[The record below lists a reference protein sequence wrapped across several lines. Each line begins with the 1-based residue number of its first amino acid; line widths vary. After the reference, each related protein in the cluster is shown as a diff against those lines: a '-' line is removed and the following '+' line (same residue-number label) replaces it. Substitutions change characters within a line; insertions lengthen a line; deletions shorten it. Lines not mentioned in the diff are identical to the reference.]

1 MDNAGFKGKW
11 IATVVELAVENIVP
25 ESVHLKGNFH
35 VEIWSSEG
43 VAGIQEV
50 LERAEAS
57 IEGMDEV
64 VLTCH
69 YDGAPNYR
77 VEVEGPDYDSAEAAW
92 NACIKAAESAMEAYD
107 GNFSAE
113 RV

>member
-1 MDNAGFKGKW
+1 
-11 IATVVELAVENIVP
+11 
-25 ESVHLKGNFH
+25 
-35 VEIWSSEG
+35 
-43 VAGIQEV
+43 
-50 LERAEAS
+50 
-57 IEGMDEV
+57 MDEV

-77 VEVEGPDYDSAEAAW
+77 VEVEGPDYDSAESAW
-92 NACIKAAESAMEAYD
+92 NACIEAAESAMKAYD